1 MPQHLQRRPAEGAEG
16 IEIFFVEP
24 LRAGPRD
31 DEDLVA
37 RGQGNEQDAGQ
48 IPEPEQGQEQGEQH
62 DLGQRIGQKDH
73 RGQRI
78 VHGTDMAQNEPER
91 ESHQPCEAH
100 GGEHPPGAGPGMLPE
115 CACGERFPEIG
126 QHVQRTRQQ
135 KFAERQRSNLPDR
148 QQGRQ
153 RQQVTEEGTHDFFLS
168 VDNCCKMLRS
178 PVMGENTFPYALIQ
192 APGKRTP
199 RHVFMYVPERD
210 SLCFPALESSREGSG
225 HFRRGPSKRPFRFRF
240 FRLSSGICAKSGRR
254 GEP

>member
-1 MPQHLQRRPAEGAEG
+1 MEVPPAATARFEHIAQFVEGHPQQAHGEDARKHLKLIPPSPRIHDQKAKAAPRGEGLRHEQHRHSRAAGDLERGHGVGQGGGDEHMPQHLQRRPAEGAEG
-16 IEIFFVEP
+16 VEIFFVEP

-78 VHGTDMAQNEPER
+78 VHGTDMAQDEPER

-115 CACGERFPEIG
+115 CACGERFPEIS

-135 KFAERQRSNLPDR
+135 KFAERQRSDLPDR

-153 RQQVTEEGTHDFFLS
+153 RQQVTEEGTH
-168 VDNCCKMLRS
+168 
-178 PVMGENTFPYALIQ
+178 
-192 APGKRTP
+192 
-199 RHVFMYVPERD
+199 
-210 SLCFPALESSREGSG
+210 GS
-225 HFRRGPSKRPFRFRF
+225 FSYQ
-240 FRLSSGICAKSGRR
+240 
-254 GEP
+254 